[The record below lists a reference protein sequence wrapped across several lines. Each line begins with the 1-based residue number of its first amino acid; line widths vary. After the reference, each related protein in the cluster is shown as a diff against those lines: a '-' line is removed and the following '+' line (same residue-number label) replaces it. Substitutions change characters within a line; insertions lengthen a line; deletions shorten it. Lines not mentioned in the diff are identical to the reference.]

1 VHQATWGIQVE
12 GVFACWAKNEVL
24 FGA

>member
-1 VHQATWGIQVE
+1 VHQATWGNQVE

-24 FGA
+24 FGV